1 MPESTA
7 ALLILLASASYLDH
21 GSAPQKA
28 MDAYLRY
35 SGANEMIDRKFDE
48 YQQSVPED
56 AKMYLG
62 AGFYL
67 TKSIIDRKITFTYHF
82 P

>member
-1 MPESTA
+1 MTESSA
-7 ALLILLASASYLDH
+7 ALLILLASASYL
-21 GSAPQKA
+21 GRGPAIQKS

-35 SGANEMIDRKFDE
+35 SGADNMLDKKLNE

-56 AKMYLG
+56 AKIYLG